1 MYLRIKFLLSF
12 FFFSFLF
19 LNSYAQNVEFEK
31 ENFAF
36 KDNKDEFKAAK
47 KALQAGNEIFEKGSD
62 NYEQALPFFYKANK
76 FNPNNALL
84 NYKIGICLLNS
95 IYKVS
100 SITYFEKAFQ
110 LNPNINPR
118 IHFML
123 GQAYQLTLSWD
134 IAIKEYTIYKGTLS
148 PEEMKSMSAV
158 LAKKIEECNTGKEL
172 VKKPV
177 RVFIDNLG
185 PAVNTKYPEY
195 TATIS
200 ADESMMLFTSRR
212 NVSLGAKNAK
222 NEEDYDEDIYVS
234 YNVNGK
240 WTPAQNMGEPIN
252 TVTHDATV
260 ALSPDG
266 QRMFIYKGDHGGD
279 IYECVL
285 KGAEW
290 SKPERL
296 NKNINT
302 EFHESSASYSF
313 DQKTLYFVS
322 DKPDGGYGGRDIY
335 KSNLLK
341 KDKWGEPVNLGPVI
355 NTKYDEEAVFMHPD
369 GKTLYFSSKGHKT
382 MGGYDIFKSLWND
395 STKAWS
401 EPENIGYPINTAD
414 DDVSFVVSANGKHG
428 YFASIKDGGYGEKDL
443 YVVTF
448 LGPEKQGVVSTEDN
462 LLASRT
468 APVAEKQIEQVVEIK
483 TNQLTILKGK
493 VVDAI
498 TLQPLEATIEITD
511 NQKNELVSTFT
522 SNSTTGK
529 YLVTLPSG
537 KNYGIAVKADK
548 YLFHSENFDIPKTS
562 VYQEITKD
570 VALKKVEVG
579 SKIILKNIFFDTDKS
594 ILRPES
600 TAELER
606 LIALLTEIG
615 SLKIEIS
622 GHTDS
627 RGGAAHNQ
635 TLSENRAKAVVDY
648 LIKKGIVASRLEF
661 KGYGM
666 TTPVATNDTDDG
678 RQQNRRTEFK
688 ILSK

>member
-1 MYLRIKFLLSF
+1 MIKQIFLSLIF
-12 FFFSFLF
+12 FVTMLAYSH
-19 LNSYAQNVEFEK
+19 AQNVEFEK
-31 ENFAF
+31 ENFEF

-47 KALQAGNEIFEKGSD
+47 KALQQGNDIFENGSD
-62 NYEQALPFFYKANK
+62 FYDQALPFFYKAQK
-76 FNPNNALL
+76 FNPNNAML
-84 NYKIGICLLNS
+84 NYKIGVCLLSS
-95 IYKVS
+95 IYKINC
-100 SITYFEKAFQ
+100 ITYFEKAFE
-110 LNPNINPR
+110 LNPGIDPR

-123 GQAYQLTLSWD
+123 GQAYQLTLQWD
-134 IAIKEYTIYKGTLS
+134 VAIKEYNVYKGTLAA
-148 PEEMKSMSAV
+148 EEVKAV
-158 LAKKIEECNTGKEL
+158 EKVIAKKIEECNTGKEL

-185 PAVNTKYPEY
+185 IVNSKFAEY

-200 ADESMMLFTSRR
+200 ADESMMMFTSRR
-212 NVSLGAKNAK
+212 DVSMGAKNA
-222 NEEDYDEDIYVS
+222 ERAGDYDEDIFVS
-234 YNVNGK
+234 YNTNGK
-240 WTPAQNMGEPIN
+240 WSAAQNIGEPIN
-252 TVTHDATV
+252 SINNDATI
-260 ALSPDG
+260 AISSDG
-266 QRMFIYKGDHGGD
+266 QRMFVYKGDNGGD

-285 KGAEW
+285 KGTEW

-302 EFHESSASYSF
+302 PSHESAACYSS
-313 DQKTLYFVS
+313 DQKSLYFVS
-322 DKPDGGYGGRDIY
+322 DKPGGYGGRDIY
-335 KSNLLK
+335 VSTLVK

-355 NTKYDEEAVFMHPD
+355 NTPYDEEAVFMHPD
-369 GKTLYFSSKGHKT
+369 GHTMYFSSKAHKT
-382 MGGYDIFKSLWND
+382 MGGYDIFRSFWND
-395 STKAWS
+395 SAKTWS
-401 EPENIGYPINTAD
+401 FPENIGYPINTAD

-428 YFASIKDGGYGEKDL
+428 YFASIKTEGAGEKDL

-448 LGPEKQGVVSTEDN
+448 LGPEKPGIVSTEDN
-462 LLASRT
+462 LLASVA
-468 APVAEKQIEQVVEIK
+468 APVAEKQIEQVVAIK
-483 TNQLTILKGK
+483 TNQLTIFKGK
-493 VVDAI
+493 VMDAI
-498 TLQPLEATIEITD
+498 TLEPVEATIEITD
-511 NQKNELVSTFT
+511 NEKNELISTFT
-522 SNSTTGK
+522 SNSKTGK

-548 YLFHSENFDIPKTS
+548 YLFHSENFDIPHSS

-570 VALKKVEVG
+570 IMLKKVEVG

-594 ILRPES
+594 TLRPES

-606 LIALLTEIG
+606 LIALLTEVG

-648 LIKKGIVASRLEF
+648 LIKKGIAASRLEF